1 MKKQISVIIP
11 NFNGRDYLK
20 DCLTSLNQQHF
31 RDFEVILVDNA
42 STDDSLSLAKEL
54 CPAIKEILLSENFG
68 FCRAV
73 NEGIKAS
80 HAPFVLLLNNDT
92 VVDPDFVGTLYE
104 AIKGKEKVFS
114 CASQMRKMTDPSRMD
129 DGGDFYCA
137 LGWAFARGKDK
148 PYEKYTKPGAIFFSC
163 AGAAIYRR
171 EVFEKIGYFDEIHFA
186 YLEDLDVGYRA
197 RIFGYENR
205 YEPKAIVY
213 HMGSGTTGSRYNEF
227 KVRYS
232 ARNNLYVVYKNMP
245 VFQLLLNLP
254 FLLAGC
260 IVKYF
265 FFRKR
270 EMGSEYFRG
279 LKEAFPLM
287 KPEKKVRFRPENFP
301 HYVRIQ
307 LELWG
312 NIIRRAME
320 FR

>member
-1 MKKQISVIIP
+1 MKKQVSVIIP

-80 HAPFVLLLNNDT
+80 RAPFVLLLNNDT

-137 LGWAFARGKDK
+137 V
-148 PYEKYTKPGAIFFSC
+148 PY
-163 AGAAIYRR
+163 
-171 EVFEKIGYFDEIHFA
+171 
-186 YLEDLDVGYRA
+186 
-197 RIFGYENR
+197 
-205 YEPKAIVY
+205 
-213 HMGSGTTGSRYNEF
+213 
-227 KVRYS
+227 
-232 ARNNLYVVYKNMP
+232 
-245 VFQLLLNLP
+245 
-254 FLLAGC
+254 
-260 IVKYF
+260 
-265 FFRKR
+265 
-270 EMGSEYFRG
+270 
-279 LKEAFPLM
+279 
-287 KPEKKVRFRPENFP
+287 RPP
-301 HYVRIQ
+301 R
-307 LELWG
+307 L
-312 NIIRRAME
+312 
-320 FR
+320 